1 MRYLIHEDGSFD
13 ILGSSILLH
22 NAYPS
27 LNGQMLRPVRIEVK
41 KDTVTY
47 QLVQGSVSIRFREEP
62 DGRIAICCSAAG
74 LAGIHDL
81 IPLTAATIEGAEKV
95 FVQGFGMEGPSG
107 CFSLTNQPPSSHGL
121 TALYTGDRVLLAY
134 AEDHRHYSS
143 EFRVQEHAS
152 LFGEQICLSAGFN
165 LEGTAGDTVVLPAVY
180 VEEGTGLSDSLRHCA
195 ERIALSMNARRCSEP
210 AFFWSSWYSAYETMD
225 QALLEE
231 TISGIRAESVPF
243 QTIELDAGY
252 SPSLGDWLTPNHRW
266 PEGLEHAAETITGAG
281 FRAGIWVGPFIVGD
295 CSALYR
301 NHPDWVL
308 HDLEGKPVIQLR
320 SYTEPK
326 IWGNPDCNYY
336 VLDTSH
342 PEALA
347 YIRQV
352 FETLHTWGFRFFKTD
367 FLLWNM
373 HDSSTVRRYVPS
385 LTSVEILRNTFSVIR
400 SAIGEESF
408 LLGCIAPFMPM
419 IGYADGMRLAGDC
432 GAQWSVPFGPVNM
445 LQELPYDSYFN
456 NVFWQNDPDAML
468 LRNFSSSLSDE
479 EVRSLAL
486 LQALSG
492 GVVST
497 SDPVHR
503 MSRERKDLL
512 KMVQPHTFVTPEYPF
527 LASGQRVITL
537 THRLD
542 QGFLLFVM
550 NPTEEVQAV
559 FYRLSKLFGEE
570 NLYQYRMD
578 WSNDEVRSVQ
588 EDLFCDSLAP
598 HSSAL
603 LFVSRDPL
611 SSKPANLWIW

>member
-1 MRYLIHEDGSFD
+1 
-13 ILGSSILLH
+13 
-22 NAYPS
+22 
-27 LNGQMLRPVRIEVK
+27 
-41 KDTVTY
+41 
-47 QLVQGSVSIRFREEP
+47 
-62 DGRIAICCSAAG
+62 
-74 LAGIHDL
+74 
-81 IPLTAATIEGAEKV
+81 
-95 FVQGFGMEGPSG
+95 
-107 CFSLTNQPPSSHGL
+107 
-121 TALYTGDRVLLAY
+121 
-134 AEDHRHYSS
+134 
-143 EFRVQEHAS
+143 
-152 LFGEQICLSAGFN
+152 
-165 LEGTAGDTVVLPAVY
+165 
-180 VEEGTGLSDSLRHCA
+180 
-195 ERIALSMNARRCSEP
+195 
-210 AFFWSSWYSAYETMD
+210 
-225 QALLEE
+225 
-231 TISGIRAESVPF
+231 
-243 QTIELDAGY
+243 
-252 SPSLGDWLTPNHRW
+252 
-266 PEGLEHAAETITGAG
+266 
-281 FRAGIWVGPFIVGD
+281 
-295 CSALYR
+295 
-301 NHPDWVL
+301 
-308 HDLEGKPVIQLR
+308 
-320 SYTEPK
+320 
-326 IWGNPDCNYY
+326 
-336 VLDTSH
+336 
-342 PEALA
+342 
-347 YIRQV
+347 
-352 FETLHTWGFRFFKTD
+352 
-367 FLLWNM
+367 M
-373 HDSSTVRRYVPS
+373 HDSSTVRRYDPS

-550 NPTEEVQAV
+550 NPTEEAQAV

-578 WSNDEVRSVQ
+578 WNDDEVRSVQ